1 MPSPSKPFKPAQPFK
16 PGVSEINSRAAVKL
30 PEEFSVEV
38 VESKDGGR
46 TQTSGFV
53 ELKGE
58 GATPTKRVEI
68 HYLHAP
74 GKPTNYPSASITN
87 ADGHGH
93 FEVRD
98 EWNLINGT
106 TEDANVDVNVI
117 ARDVTTGHFAV
128 TSLKAS
134 RWVSF

>member
-1 MPSPSKPFKPAQPFK
+1 MTHSGTLK
-16 PGVSEINSRAAVKL
+16 PGDEVMHTHAADQL
-30 PEEFSVEV
+30 PKEFSVEV
-38 VESKDGGR
+38 VDSKDGGR

-53 ELKGE
+53 ELKGQ
-58 GATPTKRVEI
+58 GATPKGRVEI

-87 ADGHGH
+87 ADGYTR

-98 EWNLINGT
+98 EWNLVNGT
-106 TEDANVDVNVI
+106 AEDANVDVYVI